1 MKAKKFI
8 FLPLLLIVT
17 AIPVV
22 ILFKVVSA
30 EQVQTWR
37 IVCSGLSVLAIV
49 PIATL
54 FLRKLIRMTYES
66 KR

>member
-17 AIPVV
+17 AIPVA
-22 ILFKVVSA
+22 ILFKVASA

-37 IVCSGLSVLAIV
+37 IACSGLSVLVIF

-54 FLRKLIRMTYES
+54 FFRKLLRM
-66 KR
+66 

>member
-8 FLPLLLIVT
+8 FLLLLLIVT
-17 AIPVV
+17 AIPVG

-49 PIATL
+49 SISIL
-54 FLRKLIRMTYES
+54 FFRKLIRMTDES